1 MCKIKVKELP
11 MLNYRKFLSFLV
23 PGFNQSAIKLLLI
36 LIGLAFYA
44 VSLDLINSLMIIIKR
59 RLNHLIN
66 NLGNE
71 EPPGGEQG

>member
-1 MCKIKVKELP
+1 M
-11 MLNYRKFLSFLV
+11 MTYRKFISFLV

-66 NLGNE
+66 NLEDGR
-71 EPPGGEQG
+71 PLGEGED